1 MTDYPTVTISP
12 AVHRPSLSLPL
23 PDRKLAS
30 KAPLC
35 EGEET
40 RSSITRSSSPGYEW
54 ANSDPPIQRP
64 ASFPHNKLFLP
75 VAVRPRRGC
84 LCNQVLTNAEV
95 PSPYSA
101 EDYDLDD
108 TDDCDSP
115 FNWTKFDA
123 FDRFRFDAVGVCKS
137 SGQHIIID
145 GDTRRLINSQSRD
158 YSEETDAFRSYW
170 DPSNYEAWRNRRM
183 ETRHRS
189 MRSTSSTI
197 KYNPWPYAVRRAE
210 RRAHNAYKA
219 RAYLSWK
226 DWLRENAS
234 G

>member
-75 VAVRPRRGC
+75 VA
-84 LCNQVLTNAEV
+84 
-95 PSPYSA
+95 
-101 EDYDLDD
+101 
-108 TDDCDSP
+108 
-115 FNWTKFDA
+115 
-123 FDRFRFDAVGVCKS
+123 
-137 SGQHIIID
+137 
-145 GDTRRLINSQSRD
+145 
-158 YSEETDAFRSYW
+158 EETDAFRSYW
-170 DPSNYEAWRNRRM
+170 GPSNYEAWRNRRM

-210 RRAHNAYKA
+210 RRAH
-219 RAYLSWK
+219 SPT
-226 DWLRENAS
+226 
-234 G
+234 GVF